1 MNLHQLRQ
9 RKDELRSAAS
19 AIIAAP
25 AGADGLLTDEQR
37 SAVNDNFAELDRLQG
52 NETILE
58 RNAREDSEARGRPLN
73 DRQTDDGIEYRVFAE
88 AVSHTAAEGI
98 DTWRTDS
105 GERVPV
111 LTREQRIAEF
121 VPAERTAASDVGLG
135 RFIGA
140 LLNGP
145 KNDLERR
152 ALAEG
157 SVSSGGAFLPAPL
170 ATEVIDHAR
179 IENVAFK
186 AGVRT
191 VPMANKTMRMARVV
205 SDPVPQWR
213 AENAL
218 IAESEPVF
226 GDMTMDAKSLA
237 VRFVVSRELLEDT
250 PNMDALLRSTM
261 AAGFAR
267 GLDDAIFFGTGTNNQ
282 PLGLANTPGLQVTSM
297 GTNGGALTSY
307 APILDAMFAL
317 QTVNEGKVDAIVLAP
332 RSGRAIAGFVD
343 AQGQPLQPP
352 PLLASVPILAT
363 NGIPVNQTQG
373 TASTASSAFLGDFSQ
388 MLVGIRT
395 QLQITVLNERFAE
408 FGQVGFIGWLRADVQ
423 VARPAALAKI
433 VGIKP

>member
-1 MNLHQLRQ
+1 MNLHHLRQ
-9 RKDELRSAAS
+9 RKAELRSATS
-19 AIIAAP
+19 AILNAP
-25 AGADGLLTDEQR
+25 AGSDGLLSDEQR
-37 SAVNDNFAELDRLQG
+37 SDYDRQIGELDRITGDEQR
-52 NETILE
+52 LE
-58 RNAREDSEARGRPLN
+58 RQAREDSEARGRPLT
-73 DRQTDDGIEYRVFAE
+73 DRRDDDRIEFRVFAE
-88 AVSHTAAEGI
+88 AISHSDNDNIA
-98 DTWRTDS
+98 TWRLDS
-105 GERVPV
+105 GERLPV
-111 LTREQRIAEF
+111 LSQEQRISDF

-140 LLNGP
+140 LIDGP

-157 SVSSGGAFLPAPL
+157 SVSTGGAFLPAPL

-191 VPMANKTMRMARVV
+191 VPLANKTMRMAKVI

-267 GLDDAIFFGTGTNNQ
+267 GLDDAIFFGTGTDNQ
-282 PLGLANTPGLQVTSM
+282 PLGLANTPGLLTTSM
-297 GTNGGALTSY
+297 GTNGAALTGY
-307 APILDAMFAL
+307 APFLDAMFAL
-317 QTVNEGKVDAIVLAP
+317 QAANEGKVDAIVLAP
-332 RSGRAIAGFVD
+332 RSNRAIAGFVD
-343 AQGQPLQPP
+343 TQGQPLQPP
-352 PLLASVPILAT
+352 PLLANVPILST
-363 NGIPVNQTQG
+363 NGIPVNQSQG
-373 TASTASSAFLGDFSQ
+373 TANNASSAFLGDFSQ
-388 MLVGIRT
+388 VLVGIRT

-408 FGQVGFIGWLRADVQ
+408 YGQVGFIGWMRADVQ

>member
-9 RKDELRSAAS
+9 RKAELRSATS
-19 AIIAAP
+19 AMIAAP
-25 AGADGLLTDEQR
+25 GGTDGLLTDEQR
-37 SAVNDNFAELDRLQG
+37 TSVNDNFAELDRLQS

-58 RNAREDSEARGRPLN
+58 RQAREDSEARGRQLN

-88 AVSHTAAEGI
+88 TTSRCNAEGI

-111 LTREQRIAEF
+111 LRHEQRIGDFA
-121 VPAERTAASDVGLG
+121 PAERSAADDVGLG

-140 LLNGP
+140 LISGP
-145 KNDLERR
+145 KNELEKR

-157 SVSSGGAFLPAPL
+157 SVSTGGAFLPTPL

-179 IENVAFK
+179 IENVAFR

-191 VPMANKTMRMARVV
+191 VPMATKTMRMAKVI
-205 SDPVPQWR
+205 SDPVPSWR

-218 IAESEPVF
+218 IAESDPVF
-226 GDMTMDAKSLA
+226 GDMSMDAKSLA

-282 PLGLANTPGLQVTSM
+282 PLGLANTPGLLQTSM
-297 GTNGGALTSY
+297 GANGATLGGY
-307 APILDAMFAL
+307 APFLDAMFAL
-317 QTVNEGKVDAIVLAP
+317 QAANEGKVGAIVLAP
-332 RSGRAIAGFVD
+332 RSNRTIAGFVD

-352 PLLASVPILAT
+352 PLLANVPILST

-373 TASTASSAFLGDFSQ
+373 TANNATSAFLGDFSQ
-388 MLVGIRT
+388 VLVGIRT
-395 QLQITVLNERFAE
+395 ELQITVLNERFAE
-408 FGQVGFIGWLRADVQ
+408 YGQVGFIGWMRADVQ

>member
-9 RKDELRSAAS
+9 RKAELRSATS

-25 AGADGLLTDEQR
+25 GGADGLLSDEQR
-37 SAVNDNFAELDRLQG
+37 TAVNDNFAELDRLQS

-58 RNAREDSEARGRPLN
+58 RQAREDSEARGRPL
-73 DRQTDDGIEYRVFAE
+73 TDTPANDGIEYRVFAE
-88 AVSHTAAEGI
+88 AISHTAAEGI
-98 DTWRTDS
+98 ETWRTDN

-111 LTREQRIAEF
+111 LGREQRIADF
-121 VPAERTAASDVGLG
+121 VPAERSAASDIGLG

-140 LLNGP
+140 LIGGP

-157 SVSSGGAFLPAPL
+157 SVSTGGAFLPAPL

-191 VPMANKTMRMARVV
+191 VPMANKTMRMAKVI
-205 SDPVPQWR
+205 SDPVPSWR
-213 AENAL
+213 AENSL
-218 IAESEPVF
+218 IAESDPVF
-226 GDMTMDAKSLA
+226 GDMSMDAKSLA

-267 GLDDAIFFGTGTNNQ
+267 GLDDAIFFGTGTGNQ
-282 PLGLANTPGLQVTSM
+282 PLGLANTPGLQSVSM
-297 GTNGGALTSY
+297 GTNGGALAGY
-307 APILDAMFAL
+307 APFLDAMFAL
-317 QTVNEGKVDAIVLAP
+317 QAVNEGKVDAIVLAP
-332 RSGRAIAGFVD
+332 RSNRVIAGFVD
-343 AQGQPLQPP
+343 SQGQPLQPP
-352 PLLASVPILAT
+352 PLLANVPFLST
-363 NGIPVNQTQG
+363 NGIPTNQTQG
-373 TASTASSAFLGDFSQ
+373 TANNASSAFLGDFSQ
-388 MLVGIRT
+388 VLVGIRT

-408 FGQVGFIGWLRADVQ
+408 YGQVGFIGWLRADVQ

>member
-9 RKDELRSAAS
+9 RKAELRSATS

-25 AGADGLLTDEQR
+25 GGTDGLLTDEQR
-37 SAVNDNFAELDRLQG
+37 STVNDNFAELDRLQA

-58 RNAREDSEARGRPLN
+58 RQAREDSEARGRPLN
-73 DRQTDDGIEYRVFAE
+73 DRSTDDGMEYRVFAE
-88 AVSHTAAEGI
+88 AISHSAAEGVE
-98 DTWRTDS
+98 TWRTDS

-111 LTREQRIAEF
+111 LTREQRISDF
-121 VPAERTAASDVGLG
+121 LPTERTAAGDVGLG
-135 RFIGA
+135 GFIRA
-140 LLNGP
+140 LMSGP

-157 SVSSGGAFLPAPL
+157 SVSTGGAFLPSPL

-179 IENVAFK
+179 ANNVAFA
-186 AGVRT
+186 AGART
-191 VPMANKTMRMARVV
+191 IPMASKTMALAKNV
-205 SDPVPQWR
+205 SDPVPAWR

-218 IAESEPVF
+218 IAESDPVF
-226 GDMTMDAKSLA
+226 DRMSLDAKSLA

-250 PNMDALLRSTM
+250 PNMDAQLRATM

-282 PLGLANTPGLQVTSM
+282 PLGIANTPGLQLVSL
-297 GTNGGALTSY
+297 GTNGASLANY
-307 APILDAMFAL
+307 DPYLDALLAL
-317 QTVNEGKVDAIVLAP
+317 QTANEGKVTAVVQAP
-332 RSGRAIAGFVD
+332 RTGIGLAKLKDG
-343 AQGQPLQPP
+343 QGQPLQAP
-352 PLLASVPILAT
+352 PLLANVPFLT
-363 NGIPVNQTQG
+363 TTGIPVNQTQG
-373 TASTASSAFLGDFSQ
+373 TANNASSAFEGDFSQ
-388 MLVGIRT
+388 VLVGIRT

-408 FGQVGFIGWLRADVQ
+408 YGQVGFVGWLRADVQ